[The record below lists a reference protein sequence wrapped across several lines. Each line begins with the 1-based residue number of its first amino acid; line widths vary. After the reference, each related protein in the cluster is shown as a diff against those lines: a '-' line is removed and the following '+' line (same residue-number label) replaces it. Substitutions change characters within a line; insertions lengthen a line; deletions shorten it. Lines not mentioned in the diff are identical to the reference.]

1 MDKSVIPNGFYCYGV
16 RVNSKYNNIPYT
28 EDIDFF
34 DYYDKVICPYWNNI
48 GNGLIKCDYLNQ
60 LTLNLKDSDCE
71 KKSLKY
77 FNGDKSKVFESDG
90 YLFWD
95 KVKDCGV
102 NIDIGNDNDDFELIS
117 DEKLQKINQIRD
129 RE

>member
-48 GNGLIKCDYLNQ
+48 GNGLRAP
-60 LTLNLKDSDCE
+60 LKIE
-71 KKSLKY
+71 
-77 FNGDKSKVFESDG
+77 
-90 YLFWD
+90 
-95 KVKDCGV
+95 
-102 NIDIGNDNDDFELIS
+102 
-117 DEKLQKINQIRD
+117 
-129 RE
+129 

>member
-1 MDKSVIPNGFYCYGV
+1 MEI
-16 RVNSKYNNIPYT
+16 
-28 EDIDFF
+28 
-34 DYYDKVICPYWNNI
+34 
-48 GNGLIKCDYLNQ
+48 
-60 LTLNLKDSDCE
+60 
-71 KKSLKY
+71 
-77 FNGDKSKVFESDG
+77 ESDG

-102 NIDIGNDNDDFELIS
+102 NIDMGNDNDDFELIS